1 MNQIIEF
8 NEFEAKMQEFKRQY
22 DGVVYDLAVPE
33 QEKKARSDRYTIGK
47 VISALDERHKEIKAP
62 LKEKVD
68 LIDGE
73 RKRIKDELLDVQ
85 GKIKSQIDA
94 HEAKIQAHQD
104 MLSAKVEALR
114 LVEDF
119 ALSSKSS
126 AELDKMYLDLEGIQI
141 DESFEDHKDEA
152 ESVRN
157 QSLCRLKQLIAYTQ
171 RLEEEHAELDRLR
184 KESEARVQAE
194 RDEKIRKEASERAQR
209 EAEEKA
215 KREIEA
221 AQRKQYEAEQAAKRA
236 EQEARDKMEREQREA
251 AAKAEAERKSEEARK
266 AKTAHRKKIEEQAI
280 QSMTNNG
287 VSIDM
292 AELVLTLLKD
302 GKVKNVTINY

>member
-8 NEFEAKMQEFKRQY
+8 CEFEAKMQEFKRQY

-73 RKRIKDELLDVQ
+73 RKHIKDELLDVQ

-94 HEAKIQAHQD
+94 HEAKIQAHQET
-104 MLSAKVEALR
+104 LSAKVEALR
-114 LVEDF
+114 LNMDN
-119 ALSSKSS
+119 LTSIS
-126 AELDKMYLDLEGIQI
+126 ANGLATLRDNLINTVI
-141 DESFEDHKDEA
+141 DETYEDHKDEA
-152 ESVRN
+152 EFVRSESVGK
-157 QSLCRLKQLIAYTQ
+157 LDVIIAARVKYEADQ
-171 RLEEEHAELDRLR
+171 VELEKLR
-184 KESEARVQAE
+184 KESVARSQAE

-251 AAKAEAERKSEEARK
+251 TAKGL
-266 AKTAHRKKIEEQAI
+266 AKILADEVRRSKQKHRDKIENEVI
-280 QSMTNNG
+280 QSLIACG
-287 VSIDM
+287 FEDH
-292 AELVLTLLKD
+292 AEKILSVLKD
-302 GKVKNVTINY
+302 GKIKNVTINY

>member
-22 DGVVYDLAVPE
+22 DGVVYDLTIPD

-85 GKIKSQIDA
+85 VKIKSQIDA

-104 MLSAKVEALR
+104 MLTAKVEALQ
-114 LVEDF
+114 LTDLM
-119 ALSSKSS
+119 ALSICPSI
-126 AELDKMYLDLEGIQI
+126 ELHEICTALENQVI
-141 DESFEDHKDEA
+141 DESYEDHKEEA
-152 ESVRN
+152 ESVRR
-157 QSLCRLKQLIAYTQ
+157 QSVAKLKELIIHAQ
-171 RLEEEHAELDRLR
+171 KREAEQAELDKLR
-184 KESEARVQAE
+184 KESEARIQAE

-251 AAKAEAERKSEEARK
+251 AAKAEAERKAEEARK
-266 AKTAHRKKIEEQAI
+266 AKTAHRKKIETAATL
-280 QSMTNNG
+280 SLFDCG
-287 VSIDM
+287 IDN
-292 AELVLTLLKD
+292 AEKVVDLIKE
-302 GKVKNVTINY
+302 GKIANVTINY

>member
-8 NEFEAKMQEFKRQY
+8 CEFEAKMQEFKRQY

-94 HEAKIQAHQD
+94 HEAKIQAHQET
-104 MLSAKVEALR
+104 LSAKVEALR
-114 LVEDF
+114 LNMDN
-119 ALSSKSS
+119 LTSIS
-126 AELDKMYLDLEGIQI
+126 ANGLATLRDNLINTVI
-141 DESFEDHKDEA
+141 DETYEDHKDEA
-152 ESVRN
+152 EFVRSESVGK
-157 QSLCRLKQLIAYTQ
+157 LDVIIAARVKYEADQ
-171 RLEEEHAELDRLR
+171 VELEKLR
-184 KESEARVQAE
+184 KESVARSQAE

-251 AAKAEAERKSEEARK
+251 TAKGL
-266 AKTAHRKKIEEQAI
+266 AKILADEVRRSKQKHRDKIENEVI
-280 QSMTNNG
+280 QSLIACG
-287 VSIDM
+287 FEDH
-292 AELVLTLLKD
+292 AEKILSVLKD
-302 GKVKNVTINY
+302 GKIKNVTINY

>member
-22 DGVVYDLAVPE
+22 DGVVYDLTVPE
-33 QEKKARSDRYTIGK
+33 QDKKARSDRYTIGK

-94 HEAKIQAHQD
+94 HEAKIQAHQET
-104 MLSAKVEALR
+104 LSAKVEALR
-114 LVEDF
+114 LNMDN
-119 ALSSKSS
+119 LTSIS
-126 AELDKMYLDLEGIQI
+126 ANGLATLRDNLINTVI
-141 DESFEDHKDEA
+141 DETYEDHKDEA
-152 ESVRN
+152 ESVRTE
-157 QSLCRLKQLIAYTQ
+157 SVGKLEGMIAARVKYEADQ
-171 RLEEEHAELDRLR
+171 AELEKLR
-184 KESEARVQAE
+184 KESEARAQAE
-194 RDEKIRKEASERAQR
+194 RDDKIRCEATERAR
-209 EAEEKA
+209 HEAEEKA

-236 EQEARDKMEREQREA
+236 EQEARDKMEREQRDA
-251 AAKAEAERKSEEARK
+251 AAKAEAERKAEEARK
-266 AKTAHRKKIEEQAI
+266 AKTKHREKIEKEAKTSLVNLAI
-280 QSMTNNG
+280 
-287 VSIDM
+287 DE
-292 AELVLTLLKD
+292 ELASQIVEAIKQGLI
-302 GKVKNVTINY
+302 KNVTINY

>member
-1 MNQIIEF
+1 MNQIVEF
-8 NEFEAKMQEFKRQY
+8 CEFDAKMQEFKRQY
-22 DGVVYDLAVPE
+22 DGVVYDLTIPD

-94 HEAKIQAHQD
+94 HEAKIQAHKD
-104 MLSAKVEALR
+104 TLTAKVEALR
-114 LVEDF
+114 LVED
-119 ALSSKSS
+119 LSLSAKSS
-126 AELDKMYLDLEGIQI
+126 SELEKMYRDLEEIQI
-141 DESFEDHKDEA
+141 DESYEDYKAEA
-152 ESVRN
+152 ESVRE
-157 QSLCRLKQLIAYTQ
+157 QSLVKLNALVLHAQNQEAQ
-171 RLEEEHAELDRLR
+171 QAELDKLR
-184 KESEARVQAE
+184 KESEARAQAD

-209 EAEEKA
+209 EAEEKS
-215 KREIEA
+215 KREIET

-251 AAKAEAERKSEEARK
+251 SAKAEAERKSEEARK
-266 AKTAHRKKIEEQAI
+266 SKQKHRDKIEHEVI
-280 QSMTNNG
+280 QSLIACG
-287 VSIDM
+287 FEDH
-292 AELVLTLLKD
+292 AEKILSVLKD